1 MRALVYR
8 KSIPLYLLNWCLN
21 LASPRRFYRQVSPLR
36 LRDVPFEPIAGWVVL
51 KNRLCGICGSDLG
64 LLKGTESFLLEPYG
78 SFPAILGHEVLAEV
92 VEAPSNTGFHPGE
105 RVVVEPTL
113 PCRARGVAPCR
124 FCAEG
129 RTNLCESFTV
139 GGLASGPVLGFN
151 ASAGGGM
158 AEYMS
163 APAEN
168 LFRVPPHVPDE
179 RAVLADSLASALQPV
194 LDHFP
199 EDGQKVVVYGLGIV
213 GQHIL
218 RLLKAL
224 DARCR
229 IVAVARHPFQRELAL
244 SGGADTALINPPRAE
259 LGRCIGAAL
268 LPTTLGG
275 GNLEGGADLFFDCVG
290 SAHSFQEGLL
300 ALRGGGTYVLVAT
313 AARLRGV
320 DVSSIW
326 FRELKVTG
334 SMAYAYGEYRGERVR
349 TYALAADLLSRDYYP
364 CEGLLSHVF
373 PISEY
378 GAAFQ
383 AAMDKKRSRSVKV
396 ALDVR

>member
-1 MRALVYR
+1 MRALIYR

-21 LASPRRFYRQVSPLR
+21 LAAPRRFYQRFSPMR
-36 LRDVPFEPIAGWVVL
+36 LEDVPFTPIPGWVVL
-51 KNRLCGICGSDLG
+51 KTRLCGICGSDLG
-64 LLKGTESFLLEPYG
+64 LLKGAESFLLEPYG
-78 SFPAILGHEVLAEV
+78 SFPAVLGHEVLGEV
-92 VEAPSNTGFHPGE
+92 VEAPSDSGLSPGD

-113 PCRARGVAPCR
+113 PCSVRGVAPCR

-129 RTNLCESFTV
+129 RYNLCESFTR
-139 GGLASGPVLGFN
+139 GGLAPGPVLGFN

-163 APAEN
+163 APREN
-168 LFRVPPHVPDE
+168 LFKVPPHVPDE

-199 EDGQKVVVYGLGIV
+199 KEGQTVVVYGLGII

-218 RLLKAL
+218 RSSRAL
-224 DARCR
+224 GARCR
-229 IVAVARHPFQRELAL
+229 VVGVARHPFQRDLAL
-244 SGGADTALINPPRAE
+244 SGGADTALLNPRRAE
-259 LGRCIGAAL
+259 LGEHVGAAL

-290 SAHSFQEGLL
+290 TAHSFQEGLL
-300 ALRGGGTYVLVAT
+300 ALRGRGTYVLVAT
-313 AARLRGV
+313 ASRLGSV

-326 FRELKVTG
+326 FRELKITG
-334 SMAYAYGEYRGERVR
+334 SMAYAYGDHSGERVR
-349 TYALAADLLSRDYYP
+349 TYALAVDLLSRDDYP
-364 CEGLLSHVF
+364 SEGLLSHVF
-373 PISEY
+373 PLSEY